1 MKYVFNS
8 RFVLEADNSVEAW
21 DLYLK
26 HLIIDNG
33 INFQE
38 AIKLTKVF
46 EIKEIKQRK
55 KQSRSS
61 AKFEKPFDFR
71 SKWK

>member
-1 MKYVFNS
+1 MKYIFNS
-8 RFVLEADNSVEAW
+8 RFVVTAENSVEAW

-46 EIKEIKQRK
+46 TIKEIKQRK

-61 AKFEKPFDFR
+61 AEFKKPFDFR

>member
-8 RFVLEADNSVEAW
+8 RFGLEADNSVEAW

-46 EIKEIKQRK
+46 EIKEMKPRK

-61 AKFEKPFDFR
+61 AKFKKPFDFR

>member
-1 MKYVFNS
+1 MKYIFNS
-8 RFVLEADNSVEAW
+8 RFVLEAENSVEAW
-21 DLYLK
+21 DMYLK

-33 INFQE
+33 INFEE
-38 AIKLTKVF
+38 ALKLTKVF
-46 EIKEIKQRK
+46 EIKEVKQRK

-61 AKFEKPFDFR
+61 AKFKKPFDFR

>member
-1 MKYVFNS
+1 MKYIFNS
-8 RFVLEADNSVEAW
+8 RFVVEAKNSVEAW

-38 AIKLTKVF
+38 ALKLTKVF
-46 EIKEIKQRK
+46 EIKEMKQRK

>member
-1 MKYVFNS
+1 MKYIFNS

-26 HLIIDNG
+26 HLIVECGMDFG
-33 INFQE
+33 E
-38 AIKLTKVF
+38 VLKLSKLFSV
-46 EIKEIKQRK
+46 KEVKQRK

-61 AKFEKPFDFR
+61 TKFKKPFDFR

>member
-1 MKYVFNS
+1 MKYIFNS

-26 HLIIDNG
+26 HLIVECGMDFG
-33 INFQE
+33 E
-38 AIKLTKVF
+38 VLKLSKLFNV
-46 EIKEIKQRK
+46 KEVKQRK

-61 AKFEKPFDFR
+61 AKFKKPFDFR
-71 SKWK
+71 SKMK